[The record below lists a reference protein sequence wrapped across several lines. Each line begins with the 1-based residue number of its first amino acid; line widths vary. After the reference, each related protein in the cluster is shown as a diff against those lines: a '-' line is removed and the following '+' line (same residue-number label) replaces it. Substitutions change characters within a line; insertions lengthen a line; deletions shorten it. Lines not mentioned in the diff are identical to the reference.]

1 MANRGTPAQP
11 TSSKS
16 FAIDSATEVLAR
28 ASLATADPITTPPRA
43 HSYPIPVVS
52 RSSSSRGGGV
62 VGGGVGGL
70 AAKRA
75 KPSFKLSD
83 INGGDIIGGG
93 AAGAGLGLGRPNLFD
108 DRPTTTNPPRRTHSN
123 FASPFSNFGKI
134 VDPSGA
140 LNFSGKA
147 VLHASGVDFS
157 NGSSFAINMEQ
168 LQLDEELGKGNYGT
182 VKKVL
187 HRPTN
192 VAMAMKVRPSLIYHT
207 TQLTHP

>member
-1 MANRGTPAQP
+1 MANRGTPPQ
-11 TSSKS
+11 SSS
-16 FAIDSATEVLAR
+16 FAIDSATDILAR
-28 ASLATADPITTPPRA
+28 ASLAADSSPISRA
-43 HSYPIPVVS
+43 HSFPVPAPTGRV
-52 RSSSSRGGGV
+52 RGIGI
-62 VGGGVGGL
+62 GGL

-83 INGGDIIGGG
+83 INGDGVSGG
-93 AAGAGLGLGRPNLFD
+93 AAGAGLGAGRPSLVD
-108 DRPTTTNPPRRTHSN
+108 PPTIPSRRLPHSN
-123 FASPFSNFGKI
+123 FNNSPFSNFGKI

-192 VAMAMKVRPSLIYHT
+192 VAMAMKVRYLSLSSL
-207 TQLTHP
+207 QDN

>member
-1 MANRGTPAQP
+1 MANRGAQGTPP
-11 TSSKS
+11 SNS
-16 FAIDSATEVLAR
+16 FALDSATEVFAR
-28 ASLATADPITTPPRA
+28 ASLADTNPASIRP
-43 HSYPIPVVS
+43 HSFPIPT
-52 RSSSSRGGGV
+52 RGGTPTPTSSR
-62 VGGGVGGL
+62 
-70 AAKRA
+70 RP

-83 INGGDIIGGG
+83 INGG
-93 AAGAGLGLGRPNLFD
+93 AAAAGLGAGRPNLGAPPNPR
-108 DRPTTTNPPRRTHSN
+108 RPTSSGNNSN
-123 FASPFSNFGKI
+123 LGTPFANFGKI

-157 NGSSFAINMEQ
+157 GGPSFAINMQQ

-192 VAMAMKVRPSLIYHT
+192 VAMAMKV
-207 TQLTHP
+207 